1 MAVER
6 LTRPALLIVD
16 MQNDFV
22 RVGAPL
28 EVPQARDTIAVHRA
42 LIAFCRERAIP
53 ILYTKFVAG
62 PERTLIWEWSP
73 VLAPPVCCCWT
84 GHRRHYPDIGKEL
97 DCADIIQEIY
107 PAPADPIVEKFG
119 YGSFHNTNLDDVLKA
134 RRVESLFVTGTV
146 TQICVEETAR
156 EAFKRGYRT
165 TIVSDAVSSYLP
177 DLHAA
182 TLKNFHLKFGW
193 VSTAKD
199 LMEELRKGP

>member
-53 ILYTKFVAG
+53 ILYTKFVA
-62 PERTLIWEWSP
+62 
-73 VLAPPVCCCWT
+73 
-84 GHRRHYPDIGKEL
+84 
-97 DCADIIQEIY
+97 
-107 PAPADPIVEKFG
+107 
-119 YGSFHNTNLDDVLKA
+119 
-134 RRVESLFVTGTV
+134 GTV

>member
-62 PERTLIWEWSP
+62 PERTLIWAWSR
-73 VLAPPVCCCWT
+73 VRAPPGCCCWT
-84 GHRRHYPDIGKEL
+84 GQRRHYAESGERLGCGGMIRGS
-97 DCADIIQEIY
+97 C
-107 PAPADPIVEKFG
+107 PATAHRTDEKFG
-119 YGSFHNTNLDDVLKA
+119 
-134 RRVESLFVTGTV
+134 
-146 TQICVEETAR
+146 C
-156 EAFKRGYRT
+156 
-165 TIVSDAVSSYLP
+165 
-177 DLHAA
+177 
-182 TLKNFHLKFGW
+182 
-193 VSTAKD
+193 
-199 LMEELRKGP
+199 

>member
-73 VLAPPVCCCWT
+73 VLAPPVCCWS
-84 GHRRHYPDIGKEL
+84 GRRRRYQDDGEEL
-97 DCADIIQEIY
+97 VGAADIQE
-107 PAPADPIVEKFG
+107 
-119 YGSFHNTNLDDVLKA
+119 
-134 RRVESLFVTGTV
+134 
-146 TQICVEETAR
+146 
-156 EAFKRGYRT
+156 
-165 TIVSDAVSSYLP
+165 
-177 DLHAA
+177 
-182 TLKNFHLKFGW
+182 
-193 VSTAKD
+193 
-199 LMEELRKGP
+199 